1 MQVRALANMSAS
13 TCRCAFGELEYKR
26 LLVLAL
32 VLAKIRAYTCGRA
45 YNYIVSSTPRP
56 SRASHALS
64 NCQPKKDCTRVGRPD
79 PYLTSHL
86 SLPLEYNLCG
96 PLQLS

>member
-26 LLVLAL
+26 LLVQAF
-32 VLAKIRAYTCGRA
+32 VLAKKRAYTCGRA
-45 YNYIVSSTPRP
+45 YNCSLLDPPPP

-64 NCQPKKDCTRVGRPD
+64 NCQPKEVCTRVGRPD